1 METYKA
7 VVELSMRELN
17 ALNGMLENHDVP
29 FTANDIMTINDM
41 CDISWTLDHT
51 LMFDNYSDRNITV
64 GFRNNML
71 MDICFTAEVGEM
83 RGFYK
88 GIRFGSYDECIV
100 EPGEQT
106 NCECFVFLK
115 YMGMKHVNMVYYSSI
130 LKSNDER
137 TIDEENYQ
145 EYSYCMCGRICDYDW
160 SGIMWFKW
168 IPFK

>member
-17 ALNGMLENHDVP
+17 ALNEMLENHDVP

-51 LMFDNYSDRNITV
+51 LMSDNYSDRNITV

-106 NCECFVFLK
+106 DAC
-115 YMGMKHVNMVYYSSI
+115 YP
-130 LKSNDER
+130 D
-137 TIDEENYQ
+137 D
-145 EYSYCMCGRICDYDW
+145 DYDD
-160 SGIMWFKW
+160 GKVDGVYRINHNDDVYEVM
-168 IPFK
+168 IRAVR